1 MIMQSILEI
10 DGLKHALY
18 DIESG
23 DTFTVAINRPLTF
36 CAGCFTTILGPSGC
50 GKTTL
55 LTLLGLL
62 RRPSHPKEIKLFRI
76 TNRKGETVNLA
87 DLWQRGEEQTIEQ
100 LRRQSIGFALQ
111 SGELL
116 PFLTVSE
123 NIAVP
128 LRLNGI
134 SDTDSSKRVA
144 ELLQAF
150 ELVETGKK
158 ERIANARVNKLS
170 GGEFQ
175 RVVLARAIAHSPEIV
190 FVDEPTS
197 ALNRELARNALKQLR
212 QLTSSAI
219 VMITH
224 DTELAKEFSDQ
235 VIEMEP
241 KGKTGIIKNIVALNS
256 SVPSSHV

>member
-1 MIMQSILEI
+1 MLKSVLTI
-10 DGLKHALY
+10 DGLEHELR

-23 DTFTVAINRPLTF
+23 DTFTVIIDRPLTF
-36 CAGCFTTILGPSGC
+36 YAGCLTTILGPSGC

-62 RRPSHPKEIKLFRI
+62 RKPSNPKKIKHFQI
-76 TNRKGETVNLA
+76 TERNGETVNLA
-87 DLWQRGEEQTIEQ
+87 DLWQRGDERTIEQ

-128 LRLNGI
+128 LRLNGVF
-134 SDTDSSKRVA
+134 DTDSRKRVA

-150 ELVETGKK
+150 GLAETEKK
-158 ERIANARVNKLS
+158 ERIANARINKLS

-224 DTELAKEFSDQ
+224 DTELAKEFSNQ
-235 VIEMEP
+235 IIEMEP
-241 KGKTGIIKNIVALNS
+241 KGKTGIIKNCYKTHDTS
-256 SVPSSHV
+256 SLV